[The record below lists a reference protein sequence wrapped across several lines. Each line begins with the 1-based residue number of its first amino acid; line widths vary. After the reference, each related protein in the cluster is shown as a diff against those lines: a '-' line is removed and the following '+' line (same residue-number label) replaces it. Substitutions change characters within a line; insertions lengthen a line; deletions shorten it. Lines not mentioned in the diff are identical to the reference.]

1 MDLSKLGQMLDLVGQ
16 NDFKCSLVVNLRTH
30 RTQVLIDTNELI
42 TIHTNW
48 NQMCTLIDN
57 AVHIIIAKKEFSRKG
72 DQMWHEYKG
81 DTVLTDSDVR
91 VDNDIVTILY

>member
-1 MDLSKLGQMLDLVGQ
+1 MLDLSGQ
-16 NDFKCSLVVNLRTH
+16 NNFKCSLVINLKTH
-30 RTQVLIDTNELI
+30 QTQVNIDTNELT

-57 AVHIIIAKKEFSRKG
+57 AVHIIIDNKEYLRKG

-81 DTVLTDSDVR
+81 DKILTDSDVR
-91 VDNDIVTILY
+91 VDNNVVTILY

>member
-1 MDLSKLGQMLDLVGQ
+1 MDFSRLGQMLDLSGQ

-30 RTQVLIDTNELI
+30 QTQVHIDTNELT

-57 AVHIIIAKKEFSRKG
+57 AVHIIIDNKEYLRKG

-81 DTVLTDSDVR
+81 DIILTDSDVR
-91 VDNDIVTILY
+91 VDNDVVTIIY